1 MYDGVKE
8 GSAMYDGYYSIVTSE
23 LGMRDEELR
32 KVYRGLAKIEDSFR
46 VTKTCFES
54 STNTGFPQKV

>member
-1 MYDGVKE
+1 
-8 GSAMYDGYYSIVTSE
+8 MYDGYYSIVTSE